1 MTRDE
6 YVEAIKSSFVTIATR
21 LTLTWAAS
29 FSGGVLNAILGR
41 IIEAIARNLFQW
53 LATQSELKIF
63 FAYIDTRVGVQS
75 KDFEDAAFNYWKL
88 KQNEKDPKKLKAAE
102 IDLWNKFSTFA
113 RLTS

>member
-63 FAYIDTRVGVQS
+63 FIYIDTRVGVQS
-75 KDFEDAAFNYWKL
+75 KEFEDAAFTYWKL
-88 KQNEKDPKKLKAAE
+88 KQNEKDQTKIKMAEQKL
-102 IDLWNKFSTFA
+102 WVSFTNFA
-113 RLTS
+113 KLNA